1 MSSSKLPNY
10 LLSRRKRLGLT
21 QAEVAYL
28 LGVEGG
34 AKVCRYE
41 RFVREPS
48 FRTALAFEVI
58 FHESVNDLFAGCFE
72 AVEKEVAARARL
84 LVRRTEKQ
92 SPNKYSARKRTILSM
107 IALASERRST

>member
-21 QAEVAYL
+21 QAEV
-28 LGVEGG
+28 